1 MKPTSHTSRHSA
13 SSFDPLNAGLAP
25 PANESEEERAARL
38 EAAREATRVSR
49 AIDAGLAETKRA
61 MERKKRAVKI
71 LLLGQSESGKSS
83 VLRNF
88 RLAFTPKY
96 FESERLVWKTVIQ
109 LNLISSI
116 KKILTVLQDEWD
128 SCPTSPASN
137 SASTSKNNST
147 ANSPIEGPS
156 SYAYH
161 PSSSGHGHDSP
172 PATSSPTRS
181 PVLGA
186 QGTLPPSSFAAG
198 AGADAGGSE
207 SGHAS
212 GSGAGGSNIGGN
224 GNGGGTSNGNGL
236 TSTHRRLALSLS
248 PLLAFETSISQ
259 VIAAEGLNSSGS
271 SPNNP
276 GGGYTVTV
284 RPGGGWKDRL
294 ASFAGVK
301 HHTHGEG
308 EVEAMGGMKAAH
320 ILTSGA
326 STISAGSVGSV
337 GSVGSTG
344 SVLSTASAASEL
356 TTTPANANVET
367 NTDEPQT
374 PTQTQEHPDPSQVT
388 TVLAACRAEIAALW
402 GDPAVRR
409 CLEGR
414 GVYLRDEGGFFLDD
428 TARIAALDYVPTDR
442 DIIRARIRTLGVEEH
457 RFVTESGFRAGTEF
471 YITDVCGSSSQRS
484 TWVPYF
490 DDVQAILF
498 LAPLAFWQSL
508 DEDSKVNRVQDSLE
522 IWREIVGNPLLA
534 KTAFILLFNKKDILQ
549 AHIAAGVQVKK
560 FVPSFGDRPN
570 DVQSVT
576 KYFRDKFSA
585 YHRKFSPEPRPFIF
599 YETEAIDTKS
609 TAAILG
615 EVQEQIIRNHLKD
628 LDVIYSG
635 QR

>member
-25 PANESEEERAARL
+25 PANENEEERAARL

-128 SCPTSPASN
+128 SCPTSPSSN
-137 SASTSKNNST
+137 SASTSKNT
-147 ANSPIEGPS
+147 SPIEGPS
-156 SYAYH
+156 HAYAYP

-186 QGTLPPSSFAAG
+186 QGTLPPSSFAANANTDSG
-198 AGADAGGSE
+198 GGSE
-207 SGHAS
+207 SGHGNANFAS
-212 GSGAGGSNIGGN
+212 GSGNANGGN
-224 GNGGGTSNGNGL
+224 GNSGTGL

-259 VIAAEGLNSSGS
+259 VIAAEGLNSSSSS
-271 SPNNP
+271 SPT

-308 EVEAMGGMKAAH
+308 EVEAKGAMKAAH

-337 GSVGSTG
+337 GSV
-344 SVLSTASAASEL
+344 LSTAAASDV
-356 TTTPANANVET
+356 TTTPANVET
-367 NTDEPQT
+367 NTDEPPTPT

-471 YITDVCGSSSQRS
+471 YITDVCGSSSQ
-484 TWVPYF
+484 VPYF

>member
-49 AIDAGLAETKRA
+49 AIDAGLAEAKRA

-128 SCPTSPASN
+128 SSPASPASN

-156 SYAYH
+156 SFAYP

-172 PATSSPTRS
+172 PATTSPARS

-186 QGTLPPSSFAAG
+186 QGTLPPSSFTAN
-198 AGADAGGSE
+198 ADTANAGGSE
-207 SGHAS
+207 SGHGNANAS
-212 GSGAGGSNIGGN
+212 GSS
-224 GNGGGTSNGNGL
+224 SGL
-236 TSTHRRLALSLS
+236 TSIHRRLALSLS

-259 VIAAEGLNSSGS
+259 VIAADLS
-271 SPNNP
+271 SPSNSPNTNSGLGGWA

-301 HHTHGEG
+301 HHAHGEG
-308 EVEAMGGMKAAH
+308 ERAEVEAKGGMKAAH

-337 GSVGSTG
+337 GSTG
-344 SVLSTASAASEL
+344 SALSTASAASNV

-367 NTDEPQT
+367 NTDGPPT
-374 PTQTQEHPDPSQVT
+374 PTQTQDHPDPSQVT

-402 GDPAVRR
+402 GDPAVRK

-457 RFVTESGFRAGTEF
+457 RFVTESGTRAGTEF

-628 LDVIYSG
+628 LDVM
-635 QR
+635 